1 MNRAV
6 LLIVGIIAVTLIWFS
21 LHSLDSRMKTV
32 LDSVESDTGYW
43 YSPRI
48 SDLENNPEKEAIL
61 LGRDMIIHTASYFG
75 PNGSISQSTNGLN
88 CQNCHLDAGTAM
100 WGNNYSAVASTYPKM
115 RARSGQME
123 DIPKRVNDC
132 FERSLNGKTLDTG
145 SIEMKAIVA
154 YMNWLGSKTPKGHK
168 PPGAGIPKIEFM
180 ERAANPGKGEL
191 VYQEKCQ
198 SCHMA
203 NGEGI
208 MKADGKEYQYPPLWG
223 VNSYNTGAGLYRM
236 SNFAGYVKAN
246 MPFGASFKFP
256 ILSDEDSWDVAAFV
270 NSKPRPEKDLSA
282 DWPDISKKPF
292 DHPFGPYAD
301 PFSEEQH
308 KYGPFKPIKDW
319 TNTRKNQTAS
329 N

>member
-21 LHSLDSRMKTV
+21 LHYLDTNVKTTLDST
-32 LDSVESDTGYW
+32 ESDTGYW
-43 YSPRI
+43 YSPRL
-48 SDLENNPEKEAIL
+48 SDLDKNPEKEAIL

-75 PNGSISQSTNGLN
+75 PNGSISQTTNGLN
-88 CQNCHLDAGTAM
+88 CQNCHLDAGTVM

-132 FERSLNGKTLDTG
+132 FERSLNGKSLDTA
-145 SIEMKAIVA
+145 SAEMKAIVA
-154 YMNWLGSKTPKGHK
+154 YMNWLGSKTPKGHQ
-168 PPGAGIPKIEFM
+168 PPGAGIPKIEFL

-208 MKADGKEYQYPPLWG
+208 LKADGKEYQYPPLWG
-223 VNSYNTGAGLYRM
+223 ENSYNTGAGLYRM

-246 MPFGASFKFP
+246 MPFGTSYKYP

-270 NSKPRPEKDLSA
+270 NSKPRPERDLSA

-319 TNTRKNQTAS
+319 ANTRKNQTAS

>member
-1 MNRAV
+1 MNRAI
-6 LLIVGIIAVTLIWFS
+6 LLLVGVIAITLIWFS
-21 LHSLDSRMKTV
+21 LNYLDSRKKADLNSTV
-32 LDSVESDTGYW
+32 PDTSYW
-43 YSPRI
+43 YAPKT
-48 SDLENNPEKEAIL
+48 SDLENNPNKENIL
-61 LGRDMIIHTASYFG
+61 LGRDMIVHTSSYFG
-75 PNGSISQSTNGLN
+75 PNGSISKTTNGLN

-100 WGNNYSAVASTYPKM
+100 WGNNYSAVASTYPKV

-132 FERSLNGKTLDTG
+132 FERSLNGKALDTG
-145 SIEMKAIVA
+145 GVEMKAIVA
-154 YMNWLGSKTPKGHK
+154 YMNWLGTDVPKGHK
-168 PPGAGIPKIEFM
+168 PTGAGIKKVEFM
-180 ERAANPGKGEL
+180 ERAADPVKGEL

-208 MKADGKEYQYPPLWG
+208 LKADGKEYQYPPLWG
-223 VNSYNTGAGLYRM
+223 ENSYNTGAGLFRM

-246 MPFGASFKFP
+246 MPFGTSFKFP

-270 NSKPRPEKDLSA
+270 NSKPRPVRDLSA

-301 PFSEEQH
+301 PFPETQH
-308 KYGPFKPIKDW
+308 KYGPYKPITDW
-319 TNTRKNQTAS
+319 IES
-329 N
+329 NKKQIAIK

>member
-61 LGRDMIIHTASYFG
+61 LGRDLIVHTASYFG
-75 PNGSISQSTNGLN
+75 PNGSISQTTNGLN

-132 FERSLNGKTLDTG
+132 FERSLNGKILDTG
-145 SIEMKAIVA
+145 SVEMKAIVA

-246 MPFGASFKFP
+246 MPFGASFKYP

-319 TNTRKNQTAS
+319 ANTRKNQTAS